1 MKALNFLFPVLFL
14 AAVVPYPAAVFGQN
28 AGRVAGDLIIFH
40 AGSLSVPLKQ
50 VADEFKKANPGVNI
64 MMEAAG
70 SVASARKITDLGKP
84 CDILASADYAVIDKI
99 LIPKYADWNIKFAGN
114 EMCVVYNE
122 NSKYSDKISAKN
134 WMNILRQPDVIF
146 GRSDP
151 NADPCG
157 YRTVMMLQLA
167 VKYYKKPG
175 LEKQFLGKDVAYMR
189 PKETDLLAL
198 LETGSVDYIFLYRSV
213 AVQHNLKYIILPDQ
227 INLKNPAFA
236 GEYAQATVL
245 INGNEPGVKVTMT
258 GEPMIYSFTIP
269 RNAPNKAA
277 ALAFAEFLLSKEK
290 GQKIMLRNGQ
300 PSVVPMKVNHFEK
313 VPARL
318 RPFVKR

>member
-1 MKALNFLFPVLFL
+1 MKFNAVIRLLLLSVLLSISSYSAFC
-14 AAVVPYPAAVFGQN
+14 QSN
-28 AGRVAGDLIIFH
+28 AKVNGDLIIFH
-40 AGSLSVPLKQ
+40 AGSLSVPLKE

-84 CDILASADYAVIDKI
+84 CDIMASADYAVIDNM
-99 LIPKYADWNIKFAGN
+99 LIPKFADWNIKFAGN
-114 EMCVVYNE
+114 ELCVVYNE
-122 NSKYSDKISAKN
+122 KSRYSEKINAKN
-134 WMNILRQPDVIF
+134 WMNILRQPDVIY

-157 YRTVMMLQLA
+157 YRTLMMLQLA
-167 VKYYKKPG
+167 EKYYKRPG
-175 LEKQFLGKDVAYMR
+175 LQKQFTGKDQAYMR

-213 AVQHNLKYIILPDQ
+213 AVQHNLKYLILPDQ

-236 GEYAQATVL
+236 AGYATAKVDIDGKAPGE
-245 INGNEPGVKVTMT
+245 KVTMT
-258 GEPMIYSFTIP
+258 GEPMIYSFAIL
-269 RNAPNKAA
+269 RDAPNKAA

-290 GQKIMLRNGQ
+290 GQKIMLKNGQ
-300 PSVVPMKVNHFEK
+300 PSVVPMKVGNYDK
-313 VPARL
+313 VPTSL
-318 RPFVKR
+318 KPFVKK